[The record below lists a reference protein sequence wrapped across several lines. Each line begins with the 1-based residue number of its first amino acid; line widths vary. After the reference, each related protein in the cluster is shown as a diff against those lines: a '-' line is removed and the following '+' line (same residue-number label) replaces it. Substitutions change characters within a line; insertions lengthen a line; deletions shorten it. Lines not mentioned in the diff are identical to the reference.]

1 MVIIGLLT
9 LPGSVL
15 AQVALWE
22 DGDRRDASA
31 LHDDA
36 DATVIRTRPICVDAH
51 LATTLDGRQIVGLT
65 ARMFDE
71 ESLPLSV
78 DRQVRRGDDRV
89 TWFGSVADAEGGSW
103 LLTMNRGAAYGIF
116 SPTGRGLFEIRM
128 VPGGG
133 HELRQLDPAR
143 FKPCAC
149 GPAEA
154 VVAPAPAGPR
164 AEGALRGSGDD
175 GSQIDVLVL
184 YTETARIAAG
194 GTAAIESIIDAS
206 VDFTNFAYVN
216 SLIDTSLRLV
226 HMEETAYAESGSA
239 GTDLGRLAGSADGHM
254 DDVHALRNTYGAD
267 LVALIVDSFDACGIG
282 YLMTSL
288 DPGFESAAFSV
299 TDKDCA
305 AGNLTFAHELGHNQG
320 CHHDHDNGG
329 PPVIYPYAFG
339 HRYGSWRT
347 VMAYEPGTR
356 ESFFSNPNVLSHGLP
371 TGIDPGLPGEA
382 YNALV
387 INNTAL
393 TVANFRPAI
402 PEDFDPPSPDPMT
415 FASNPAPMSSTV
427 ITMAATTATDD
438 SLPVQYYF
446 EETSGNPG
454 GSDSGWQAPT
464 TYQDSGLTPNTMYSY
479 SAKAR
484 DSETTP
490 NETTPSG
497 VESTASAIQTPVNM
511 GFQNLTGSSVELVA
525 AGAYTNLGVG
535 ASGLFFDSLTEG
547 GDGGINVWQQ
557 STTATVTGLMQGTL
571 YEFRVKARNQLGVET
586 AYSNTLQVFTPQV
599 FADCNNDGVLDDDD
613 VPCFVNALLGTE
625 DVPGAFE
632 RCDLTFD
639 GQTNGGDMEFFLFC
653 LITQGC

>member
-1 MVIIGLLT
+1 MMNDRLAATLFLLT
-9 LPGSVL
+9 ATIAFGQGPIRSVEL
-15 AQVALWE
+15 DQAEGTAFE
-22 DGDRRDASA
+22 GFR
-31 LHDDA
+31 DDA
-36 DATVIRTRPICVDAH
+36 LIHVEPLGAQPVAMFAT
-51 LATTLDGRQIVGLT
+51 GRQINLPFQIVTRPMCGSDLT
-65 ARMFDE
+65 QVTREAVAEWAALAR
-71 ESLPLSV
+71 LR
-78 DRQVRRGDDRV
+78 RQQGPVQVVSGGPALRGTQFNIV
-89 TWFGSVADAEGGSW
+89 FNIGGSV
-103 LLTMNRGAAYGIF
+103 
-116 SPTGRGLFEIRM
+116 
-128 VPGGG
+128 
-133 HELRQLDPAR
+133 
-143 FKPCAC
+143 
-149 GPAEA
+149 PAEA
-154 VVAPAPAGPR
+154 PAALEAVATK
-164 AEGALRGSGDD
+164 L
-175 GSQIDVLVL
+175 
-184 YTETARIAAG
+184 
-194 GTAAIESIIDAS
+194 
-206 VDFTNFAYVN
+206 
-216 SLIDTSLRLV
+216 
-226 HMEETAYAESGSA
+226 
-239 GTDLGRLAGSADGHM
+239 
-254 DDVHALRNTYGAD
+254 
-267 LVALIVDSFDACGIG
+267 
-282 YLMTSL
+282 
-288 DPGFESAAFSV
+288 
-299 TDKDCA
+299 
-305 AGNLTFAHELGHNQG
+305 
-320 CHHDHDNGG
+320 
-329 PPVIYPYAFG
+329 
-339 HRYGSWRT
+339 
-347 VMAYEPGTR
+347 
-356 ESFFSNPNVLSHGLP
+356 ESFFSDPVTVTIDMDFASLGPGVIGATGSNYVEVTWPDTRDGLMNDMDPNDSIQAFV
-371 TGIDPGLPGEA
+371 PGGSTIPVV
-382 YNALV
+382 YNADTGTV
-387 INNTAL
+387 TNENRVFV
-393 TVANFRPAI
+393 TVANFNAAIGSAAGLAAGMVFNSDFSFDYDPSNGIGGGLTDFQSVAAHEVGHALGFTSGADFRNNDMEMLDVYRFQRSSNNPAT
-402 PEDFDPPSPDPMT
+402 EGEFTTFARLVDFNNPNDDHNSDTIAVEYRMSDGDPRQASHFREQSPVIGIMDPTLAAGESFFPDFFQVSDRAMFDAIGWDHPPVPDDVTPPSPDPMT